1 MGCHN
6 CHHPNINLL
15 GFPYAYRKVLNLT
28 LNFITGLSHKPF
40 VLFRTWAPDHFEN
53 GEWNASGYCNR
64 TRPFKTVN
72 YIDEV
77 MRRVEVEVILFCS
90 ETGDGEHPKDQIGS
104 KTLHSL

>member
-28 LNFITGLSHKPF
+28 LNFITCLSHKSF
-40 VLFRTWAPDHFEN
+40 VLFKTWAPDHFEN
-53 GEWNASGYCNR
+53 GEWNAI
-64 TRPFKTVN
+64 N

-90 ETGDGEHPKDQIGS
+90 KTGDGEHPKDQV
-104 KTLHSL
+104 